1 MMHGTYRRQNYN
13 QDYNTD
19 YMTDAG
25 RVITNNM
32 AAIHQ
37 GDCFSSHMALDS
49 LIYGVPY
56 DVLIE
61 TPADK
66 YMHIKFID
74 TFLANVG
81 SAACLQIWEDIESYA
96 GGWLVDIH
104 NRRRPSVPATTLPPT
119 TTLAPTTTKHPT
131 TTSTTTTTTQHPRT
145 TTTKGPTTTT
155 EAPHIYSPYSDLD
168 LRLTWSE
175 EERFYYTAAEAALP
189 VRVQDNPPTTNA
201 IIREGGVAVLGPNA
215 IEIDAYRYLGFLR
228 VTADRWFDH
237 EWIFRKDK
245 LYLIRV
251 WRIAPVPVTT
261 TPVPVTTNAPT
272 TTSSTTKQPI

>member
-119 TTLAPTTTKHPT
+119 TTLAPTTTKHP
-131 TTSTTTTTTQHPRT
+131 RT

-261 TPVPVTTNAPT
+261 TNAPT
-272 TTSSTTKQPI
+272 TTTSTTKQPI